1 MSARADH
8 LLDDLGCAALLV
20 LAESA
25 RDPDVA
31 HFTGPVHVGRCLLV
45 LPRGGAVRLGYFSPM
60 EREEAE
66 GTGLELLDPAD
77 LEVDSGRREGWPEDR
92 VLATAAG
99 RALAACGVAPG
110 RVAVAGRGPMGALV
124 DTARRLRED
133 GWTPVAGDELA
144 RTLRKTKGERQL
156 AGIRRAAAGA
166 CAAFRAVAERLAAA
180 EAGTGDGVHHDVLHD
195 VLHLDGAPLTVGRL
209 RAVVAH
215 VLADAGLEQPAG
227 NIVAPG
233 RDGAIPHSA
242 GDDARE
248 LHRGESLV
256 VDLYPCA
263 PPFADCTRTFC
274 VGPPPQALAAAHA
287 AVLEALRLAHRGAR
301 PGVRG
306 WELQVAV
313 SDHFRDLGYPTL
325 VHERA
330 AETGYV
336 HNLGH
341 GVGYELHESPVFG
354 KHAGAEGVLAEGDVF
369 TLEPGL
375 YDPQAGWGVRLED
388 LVALGEG
395 GAVENLTPLPYD
407 LDPRAWR

>member
-1 MSARADH
+1 MSARADR
-8 LLDDLGCAALLV
+8 LLDELGCAALLV

-31 HFTGPVHVGRCLLV
+31 HLTGPVHVGRCLLV
-45 LPRGGAVRLGYFSPM
+45 LPRGGPPRLGYFSPM
-60 EREEAE
+60 EREEA
-66 GTGLELLDPAD
+66 GATGVELLHPAD
-77 LEVDSGRREGWPEDR
+77 LEVDTGRREGWAEDR
-92 VLATAAG
+92 VLATAAR
-99 RALAACGVAPG
+99 RALAACGLAPG
-110 RVAVAGRGPMGALV
+110 RVAVAGRGPMGVLV
-124 DTARRLRED
+124 DTARRLGED

-180 EAGTGDGVHHDVLHD
+180 EAGGDGVLR
-195 VLHLDGAPLTVGRL
+195 LGGAPLTVGRV
-209 RAVVAH
+209 RAAVAH

-248 LHRGESLV
+248 LRRGESLV

-274 VGPPPQALAAAHA
+274 VGPPPESLRAAHA
-287 AVLEALRLAHRGAR
+287 AVLQALRLAHRGAR
-301 PGVRG
+301 PGMRG

-325 VHERA
+325 VHDRA

-341 GVGYELHESPVFG
+341 GVGYELHEFPVFG
-354 KHAGAEGVLAEGDVF
+354 RHAGAEGVLAEGDVF

-388 LVALGEG
+388 LVTLGEG

-407 LDPRAWR
+407 LDPGGWF